1 MIEKNLKESERIR
14 ETTMKHIIHALLLIL
29 ICVVALVGCI
39 DKTGFSNDIQNI
51 DPNVSESNEPPSS
64 ERMLALPA
72 DSFEIVGTV
81 TYKNIEGGFYA
92 IDGDN
97 GRKYDPINLPES
109 FRKDGLKV
117 KVTARLKKDAMSFHM
132 YGAIIEVVNIATQ

>member
-1 MIEKNLKESERIR
+1 
-14 ETTMKHIIHALLLIL
+14 MKHIIHVLLIL
-29 ICVVALVGCI
+29 ICVVALVSCK
-39 DKTGFSNDIQNI
+39 DKKSSSNDIQNTE
-51 DPNVSESNEPPSS
+51 PNISESNEPPSS
-64 ERMLALPA
+64 ESTLVPPA

-97 GRKYDPINLPES
+97 GSKYDPINLPES

-132 YGAIIEVVNIATQ
+132 YGAIIEVVNIAAQ

>member
-1 MIEKNLKESERIR
+1 
-14 ETTMKHIIHALLLIL
+14 MKHIIHVLLIL
-29 ICVVALVGCI
+29 ICVGALVSCK
-39 DKTGFSNDIQNI
+39 DKTGSSNDIQNTE
-51 DPNVSESNEPPSS
+51 PNISESNEPPSS
-64 ERMLALPA
+64 ESTLVPPA

-97 GRKYDPINLPES
+97 GSKYDPINLPES

-132 YGAIIEVVNIATQ
+132 YGAIIEVVNIAAQ